1 MPALAVPP
9 LPFDAG
15 RVTRAFDLYQLGGA
29 ATSLLPPAALAP
41 RIVSPALP
49 AATLLGSEHE
59 EERVE
64 LEPGLLPVPLFFER
78 HRLWGGVL
86 LHPAEITLGG
96 LELRWSTR
104 PVPLVRLPAVELR
117 LGVARVFS
125 DPFADR
131 TRWWL
136 TTVWQP

>member
-1 MPALAVPP
+1 M
-9 LPFDAG
+9 
-15 RVTRAFDLYQLGGA
+15 
-29 ATSLLPPAALAP
+29 
-41 RIVSPALP
+41 
-49 AATLLGSEHE
+49 TLLGAEHE

-64 LEPGLLPVPLFFER
+64 LEPALLPVPLFFER
-78 HRLWGGVL
+78 HRLWGGLL
-86 LHPAEITLGG
+86 LHPAEITLAG
-96 LELRWSTR
+96 LEYRLSTR